1 MDIVEHVQGDDASAL
16 IPEVQNVLELVGTLD
31 GIRLRK
37 GPAFARMNQVL
48 KGSRAFALSHIENRG
63 EEASE
68 RHGGQIRRKSG
79 WVDEQIAEEGDLVVG
94 RRLQVFVANLH
105 LLSLANL
112 FVDFNLASSSF
123 LV

>member
-1 MDIVEHVQGDDASAL
+1 
-16 IPEVQNVLELVGTLD
+16 
-31 GIRLRK
+31 
-37 GPAFARMNQVL
+37 MNQVL
-48 KGSRAFALSHIENRG
+48 KGSRAFALSHIEDRG

-79 WVDEQIAEEGDLVVG
+79 WVDEQIAEEGDLNSTAEPLFINICYFLCRWTCLVVG
-94 RRLQVFVANLH
+94 RRLQVFVANLR

-112 FVDFNLASSSF
+112 FVDFDLASSSF